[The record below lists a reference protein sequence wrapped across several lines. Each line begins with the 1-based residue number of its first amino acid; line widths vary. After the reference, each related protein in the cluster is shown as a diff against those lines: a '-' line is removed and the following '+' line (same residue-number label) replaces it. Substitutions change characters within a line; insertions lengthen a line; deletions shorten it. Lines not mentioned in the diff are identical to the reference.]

1 MKNIR
6 VLIADDHAI
15 VRHGLCALLGTERG
29 IEVVGEAKDG
39 NEAVARTKQLAPDV
53 VIMDIVM
60 PRKDGVEAT
69 VEIRA
74 TVPSTK
80 IVVLTS
86 FGTSDKISRAIEA
99 GATGALMKTAEDREL
114 LSAIRTVTN
123 GGRVISPAVR
133 KLISTDPPAPELTP
147 RQLEILQAMARG
159 LTNKD
164 IAKMFGIRTDGVNEH
179 VLAILAKLGAAN
191 RTEAVAIALRK
202 QLISNCIF

>member
-69 VEIRA
+69 EEIRA
-74 TVPSTK
+74 AVPSAK

-86 FGTSDKISRAIEA
+86 FGTSDKISCAIEA

-114 LSAIRTVTN
+114 LSAIRTVAS

-164 IAKMFGIRTDGVNEH
+164 IAKMFSIRTDGVNEH

-191 RTEAVAIALRK
+191 RTEAVATAIRK
-202 QLISNCIF
+202 QLIRP

>member
-74 TVPSTK
+74 AVPSAK

-114 LSAIRTVTN
+114 LSAIRTVAN

-147 RQLEILQAMARG
+147 RQLEILQSMARG

-191 RTEAVAIALRK
+191 RTEAVATAIRK
-202 QLISNCIF
+202 QLIRP

>member
-39 NEAVARTKQLAPDV
+39 NEAVARTKQLVPDV

-69 VEIRA
+69 EEIRA
-74 TVPSTK
+74 AVPSAK

-114 LSAIRTVTN
+114 LSAIRTVAS

-164 IAKMFGIRTDGVNEH
+164 IAKMFSIRTDGVNEH

-191 RTEAVAIALRK
+191 RTEAVATAIRK
-202 QLISNCIF
+202 QLIRL

>member
-74 TVPSTK
+74 AVPSAK

-114 LSAIRTVTN
+114 LSAIRTVAN

-164 IAKMFGIRTDGVNEH
+164 IAKMFSIRTDGVNEH

-191 RTEAVAIALRK
+191 RTEAVATAIRK
-202 QLISNCIF
+202 QLIRL

>member
-74 TVPSTK
+74 AVPSAK

-114 LSAIRTVTN
+114 LSAIRTVAN

-191 RTEAVAIALRK
+191 RTEAVATAIRK
-202 QLISNCIF
+202 QLIRL

>member
-69 VEIRA
+69 VEICA
-74 TVPSTK
+74 AVPSTK

-114 LSAIRTVTN
+114 LSAIRTVAN

-202 QLISNCIF
+202 QLISN

>member
-29 IEVVGEAKDG
+29 IEVVGEAKNG
-39 NEAVARTKQLAPDV
+39 IEAVARTKQLVPDV

-60 PRKDGVEAT
+60 PRKDGVGAT

-74 TVPSTK
+74 AVPSAK

-114 LSAIRTVTN
+114 LSAIRTVAN

-133 KLISTDPPAPELTP
+133 KLISSDPPAPELTP

-191 RTEAVAIALRK
+191 RTEAVATAIRK
-202 QLISNCIF
+202 QLIRI

>member
-74 TVPSTK
+74 AVPSAK

-114 LSAIRTVTN
+114 LSAIRTVAN

-159 LTNKD
+159 LTNTD

-202 QLISNCIF
+202 QLIRI

>member
-39 NEAVARTKQLAPDV
+39 NEAVARAKHLAPDV
-53 VIMDIVM
+53 VVMDIVM

-69 VEIRA
+69 EEIRA
-74 TVPSTK
+74 AVPSAK

-114 LSAIRTVTN
+114 LSAIRTVAS

-164 IAKMFGIRTDGVNEH
+164 IARMFSIRTDGVNEH

-191 RTEAVAIALRK
+191 RTEAVATAIRK
-202 QLISNCIF
+202 QLIRP

>member
-53 VIMDIVM
+53 VVMDIVM

-69 VEIRA
+69 MEIRA
-74 TVPSTK
+74 AVPSAK

-114 LSAIRTVTN
+114 LSAIRTVAS

-147 RQLEILQAMARG
+147 RQHEILQAMARG

-164 IAKMFGIRTDGVNEH
+164 IAKMFSIRTDGVNEH

-191 RTEAVAIALRK
+191 RTEAVATAIRK
-202 QLISNCIF
+202 QLIRL

>member
-69 VEIRA
+69 EEIRA
-74 TVPSTK
+74 AVPSAK

-99 GATGALMKTAEDREL
+99 GATGALMKTAEDRAL
-114 LSAIRTVTN
+114 LSAIRTVAS

-164 IAKMFGIRTDGVNEH
+164 IAKMFSIRTDGVNEH

-191 RTEAVAIALRK
+191 RTEAVATAIRK
-202 QLISNCIF
+202 QLIRL

>member
-74 TVPSTK
+74 AVPSAK

-114 LSAIRTVTN
+114 LSAIRTVAN

-147 RQLEILQAMARG
+147 RQAEILQAMARG

-164 IAKMFGIRTDGVNEH
+164 IAKMFSIRTDGVNEH

-191 RTEAVAIALRK
+191 RTEAVATAVRK
-202 QLISNCIF
+202 QLVRI

>member
-69 VEIRA
+69 EEIRA
-74 TVPSTK
+74 AVPSAK

-114 LSAIRTVTN
+114 LSAIRTVAS

-164 IAKMFGIRTDGVNEH
+164 IAKMFSIRTDGVNEH

-191 RTEAVAIALRK
+191 RTEAVATAIRK
-202 QLISNCIF
+202 QLIRP

>member
-74 TVPSTK
+74 AVPPAK

-99 GATGALMKTAEDREL
+99 GATGALLKTAEDREL
-114 LSAIRTVTN
+114 LSAIRTVAN

-191 RTEAVAIALRK
+191 RTEAVATAIRK
-202 QLISNCIF
+202 QLIRL

>member
-69 VEIRA
+69 AEIRA
-74 TVPSTK
+74 AVPSAK

-86 FGTSDKISRAIEA
+86 FGTSDMISRAIEA

-114 LSAIRTVTN
+114 ISTIRTVAN

-191 RTEAVAIALRK
+191 RTEAVATAIRK
-202 QLISNCIF
+202 QLIRL

>member
-39 NEAVARTKQLAPDV
+39 NEAVARTKHLAPDV

-74 TVPSTK
+74 AVPSAK

-114 LSAIRTVTN
+114 LSAIRTVAS

-164 IAKMFGIRTDGVNEH
+164 IAKMFSIRTDGVNEH

-191 RTEAVAIALRK
+191 RTEAVATAIRK
-202 QLISNCIF
+202 HLIRL

>member
-69 VEIRA
+69 EEIRA
-74 TVPSTK
+74 AAPSAK

-114 LSAIRTVTN
+114 LSAIRTVAS

-191 RTEAVAIALRK
+191 RTEAVATAIRK
-202 QLISNCIF
+202 QLIRL

>member
-74 TVPSTK
+74 AVPSAK

-114 LSAIRTVTN
+114 LSAIRTVAN

-159 LTNKD
+159 LTNTD
-164 IAKMFGIRTDGVNEH
+164 IAKMFGTRTDGVNEH

-202 QLISNCIF
+202 QLIRI

>member
-74 TVPSTK
+74 AVPSAK

-114 LSAIRTVTN
+114 LSAIRTVAN

-191 RTEAVAIALRK
+191 RTEAVATAVRK
-202 QLISNCIF
+202 QLVRI

>member
-69 VEIRA
+69 AEIRA
-74 TVPSTK
+74 AVPSAK

-114 LSAIRTVTN
+114 LSAIRTVAS

-164 IAKMFGIRTDGVNEH
+164 IAKMFSIRTDGVNEH

-191 RTEAVAIALRK
+191 RTEAVATAIRK
-202 QLISNCIF
+202 QLIRP

>member
-39 NEAVARTKQLAPDV
+39 NEAVAFAKQLAPDV
-53 VIMDIVM
+53 VVMDIVM

-69 VEIRA
+69 EEIRA
-74 TVPSTK
+74 AVPSAK

-114 LSAIRTVTN
+114 LSAIRTVAS

-164 IAKMFGIRTDGVNEH
+164 IAKMFSIRTDGVNEH

-191 RTEAVAIALRK
+191 RTEAVATAIRK
-202 QLISNCIF
+202 QLIRP

>member
-69 VEIRA
+69 EEIRA
-74 TVPSTK
+74 AVPSAK

-114 LSAIRTVTN
+114 ISAIRTVAS

-164 IAKMFGIRTDGVNEH
+164 IAKMFSIRTDGVNEH

-191 RTEAVAIALRK
+191 RTEAVATAIRK
-202 QLISNCIF
+202 QLIRL

>member
-1 MKNIR
+1 MKSIR

-69 VEIRA
+69 EEIRA
-74 TVPSTK
+74 AVPSAK

-114 LSAIRTVTN
+114 LSAIRTVAS

-164 IAKMFGIRTDGVNEH
+164 IAKMFSIRTDGVNEH

-191 RTEAVAIALRK
+191 RTEAVATAIRK
-202 QLISNCIF
+202 QLIRP

>member
-39 NEAVARTKQLAPDV
+39 NEAVARTKHLAPDV

-74 TVPSTK
+74 AIPSAK

-86 FGTSDKISRAIEA
+86 FGTSDMISRAIEA

-114 LSAIRTVTN
+114 LSTIRTVAS

-164 IAKMFGIRTDGVNEH
+164 IAKMFSIRTDGVNEH

-191 RTEAVAIALRK
+191 RTEAVATAIRK
-202 QLISNCIF
+202 QLIRP

>member
-1 MKNIR
+1 MKNIK

-15 VRHGLCALLGTERG
+15 VRHGLCALLGTEHG

-39 NEAVARTKQLAPDV
+39 NEAVARAKQLAPDV
-53 VIMDIVM
+53 VVMDIVM

-69 VEIRA
+69 EEIRA
-74 TVPSTK
+74 AVPSAK

-114 LSAIRTVTN
+114 LSAIRTVAS

-164 IAKMFGIRTDGVNEH
+164 IAKMFSIRTDGVNEH

-191 RTEAVAIALRK
+191 RTEAVATAIRK
-202 QLISNCIF
+202 QLIRL

>member
-39 NEAVARTKQLAPDV
+39 NEAVTRTKQLAPDV

-74 TVPSTK
+74 AVPSAK

>member
-29 IEVVGEAKDG
+29 IEVVGETKDG

-69 VEIRA
+69 EEIRA
-74 TVPSTK
+74 AVPSAK

-114 LSAIRTVTN
+114 LSAIRTVAS

-191 RTEAVAIALRK
+191 RTEAVATAIRK
-202 QLISNCIF
+202 QLIRL

>member
-74 TVPSTK
+74 AVPSTK

-114 LSAIRTVTN
+114 LSAIRTVAN

-202 QLISNCIF
+202 QLISN

>member
-74 TVPSTK
+74 AVPSAK

-114 LSAIRTVTN
+114 LSAIRTVAN

-202 QLISNCIF
+202 QLISN

>member
-15 VRHGLCALLGTERG
+15 VRHGLCALLGTEHG

-39 NEAVARTKQLAPDV
+39 NEAVARAKQLAPDV
-53 VIMDIVM
+53 VVMDIVM

-69 VEIRA
+69 EEIRA
-74 TVPSTK
+74 AVPSAK

-114 LSAIRTVTN
+114 LSAIRTVAS

-164 IAKMFGIRTDGVNEH
+164 IAKMFSIRTDGVNEH

-191 RTEAVAIALRK
+191 RTEAVATAIRK
-202 QLISNCIF
+202 QLIRL